1 VSRMPLDP
9 HSSRPAELRARIEAE
24 RRGEP
29 FLLYRDGE
37 GRQVLLELNPERERV
52 TIGRRASSD
61 VALRWDPEVSRL
73 HAELER
79 IGTDWIVR
87 DDGLSH
93 NGTFVNNER
102 LQGRRRLRGGD
113 ILALGK
119 TTVAFCVPV
128 HTSPSA
134 TRTSLHGVAIDVSP
148 AQLRVL
154 HALCRP
160 LTEQRYAAPA
170 SNREIAEELVI
181 SVETVKSTLGRLF
194 ELFGCGHLR
203 ATASS
208 PVMVA
213 HTHTRRHRP
222 VRRRA
227 GGVRRR
233 PRAGRSAGR
242 SAATSPRCIRPP
254 RPRAVQGRSR

>member
-1 VSRMPLDP
+1 MSRAPLDP
-9 HSSRPAELRARIEAE
+9 HSARPAELAARIHAE

-29 FLLYRDGE
+29 FLVYRDGA
-37 GRQVLLELNPERERV
+37 GQQVILELAGERV

-61 VALRWDPEVSRL
+61 VSLGWDPEVSRL

-79 IGTDWIVR
+79 IGAEWVVCDE
-87 DDGLSH
+87 GLSH

-102 LQGRRRLRGGD
+102 LTGRRRLRGGD

-119 TTVAFCVPV
+119 TTIAFCVPG

-134 TRTSLHGVAIDVSP
+134 TRTSLHGAAIDVSP

-154 HALCRP
+154 QALCRP
-160 LTEQRYAAPA
+160 LAEQRYAAPA

-194 ELFGCGHLR
+194 ELFGLEALPQNQKR
-203 ATASS
+203 AAL
-208 PVMVA
+208 A
-213 HTHTRRHRP
+213 AEALERGI
-222 VRRRA
+222 VRRED
-227 GGVRRR
+227 
-233 PRAGRSAGR
+233 
-242 SAATSPRCIRPP
+242 
-254 RPRAVQGRSR
+254 

>member
-1 VSRMPLDP
+1 VSRAPLDR
-9 HSSRPAELRARIEAE
+9 HSARPAELAARILAE

-37 GRQVLLELNPERERV
+37 GRQVILELAAERERV

-61 VALRWDPEVSRL
+61 VSLGWDPEVSRL

-79 IGTDWIVR
+79 IGSEWVVSDE
-87 DDGLSH
+87 GLSH

-113 ILALGK
+113 ILALGR
-119 TTVAFCVPV
+119 TAIAFCVPV
-128 HTSPSA
+128 HTTPSA

-154 HALCRP
+154 QALCRP
-160 LTEQRYAAPA
+160 LAEQRYAAPA
-170 SNREIAEELVI
+170 SNREIADELVI

-194 ELFGCGHLR
+194 ELFGLESLPQNQKR
-203 ATASS
+203 AALAAAALDRGI
-208 PVMVA
+208 V
-213 HTHTRRHRP
+213 RP
-222 VRRRA
+222 D
-227 GGVRRR
+227 
-233 PRAGRSAGR
+233 
-242 SAATSPRCIRPP
+242 T
-254 RPRAVQGRSR
+254 